1 MAAATA
7 ISNTELTPP
16 AETVSAR
23 DSGRP
28 ITQKRRFYLPEV
40 DGVRCLAVL
49 LVWVH
54 HYPSGPRTVLRQF
67 NANGWIG
74 VNVFLVLSSFLI
86 TSLLMLE
93 AETKGSIS
101 LPRFYSRRF
110 LRIWP
115 LLGLALALN
124 YLLLP
129 AINYFP
135 WGFRNAV
142 FIHDLKYHAIP
153 NALLLGNWSA
163 AIFGYLQYGFCNHLW
178 TINLE
183 EQFYL
188 LWPILMFYLVRNPRR
203 IFLCCMGLIAVSYI
217 ARYYYVS
224 VGFKHPA
231 LWVSTIT
238 RLDPLAFGGILA
250 IVYPRLRKWLARN
263 RHLLYSLLAIALF
276 VISVGLIALTLRG
289 WPPWDYGSIWWKAGL
304 IDTFVALCVCCI
316 INNPVLAFLFRLP
329 VVAWLGKISYGL
341 YVYQKFFVDG
351 VFSVYIRSLCLQI
364 TGGHA
369 NLTSWGLGMLINS
382 LALVA
387 VSAASYYC
395 FERWFLK
402 FKERFESVL
411 SRPA

>member
-1 MAAATA
+1 
-7 ISNTELTPP
+7 
-16 AETVSAR
+16 
-23 DSGRP
+23 
-28 ITQKRRFYLPEV
+28 V

-49 LVWVH
+49 LVWLH
-54 HYPSGPRTVLRQF
+54 HSPSGPRTVLRQIS
-67 NANGWIG
+67 ANGWVG

-86 TSLLMLE
+86 TSLLILE
-93 AETKGSIS
+93 AEKKGSIS
-101 LPRFYSRRF
+101 LARFYSRRI

-115 LLGLALALN
+115 LLALALALN

-135 WGFRNAV
+135 DGFHNLP
-142 FIHDLKYHAIP
+142 FLSDLKYQAIP

-163 AIFGYLQYGFCNHLW
+163 AVFGYLQYGFCNHLW

-188 LWPILMFYLVRNPRR
+188 LWPILMFFLIKNPRR
-203 IFLCCMGLIAVSYI
+203 ILICCAALMAVSYV

-238 RLDPLAFGGILA
+238 RLDPLALGAILA
-250 IVYPRLRKWLARN
+250 ITYPGLQRLFAHNLRVAC
-263 RHLLYSLLAIALF
+263 SLLAIAVLG
-276 VISVGLIALTLRG
+276 ISVWLIILTLRH
-289 WPPWDYGSIWWKAGL
+289 WPWDYGNVWWKLGA
-304 IDTFVALCVCCI
+304 IDALVAICVCCI
-316 INNPVLAFLFRLP
+316 ISSPVLAFLFRTP

-341 YVYQKFFVDG
+341 YVYQKFFVDSK
-351 VFSVYIRSLCLQI
+351 FSIAIRAWCLQI
-364 TGGHA
+364 TRGQD
-369 NLTSWGLGMLINS
+369 NLASWGLGLLINS
-382 LALVA
+382 VALIA

-402 FKERFESVL
+402 FKERFENVL